1 MLTGRDEKVISLL
14 YDNYSAAL
22 YGVIS
27 RIVKSED
34 VAQDVLQESF
44 IKIWKNGEKY
54 DRSKGRLFTW
64 MLNVSRNAAI
74 DATRKSEYKMSA
86 EIQSTTVDVNM
97 EHGKMT
103 QSPANIDLI
112 GLKEK
117 VAKLKPDLKAV
128 IDLIYYGGYTQSEAA
143 EKLKLPLGT
152 IKTRV
157 RIAMRELRDLMIN
170 FINWL
175 WM

>member
-1 MLTGRDEKVISLL
+1 MLTGRDERVIAHL
-14 YDNYSAAL
+14 YDHYSAAL

-27 RIVKSED
+27 RVVRSED
-34 VAQDVLQESF
+34 VAKDVLQEAF
-44 IKIWKNGEKY
+44 IKIWKNGESY

-64 MLNVSRNAAI
+64 MLNVSRNTAI
-74 DATRKSEYKMSA
+74 DATRRSEYKMSA
-86 EIQSTTVDVNM
+86 EIQSADVDVNM

-103 QSPANIDLI
+103 QSPPNVDLI
-112 GLKEK
+112 GLKEN

-143 EKLKLPLGT
+143 EKLELPLGT

-157 RIAMRELRDLMIN
+157 RIAMRELRDLMIA